1 MNTKSEKNTIVELQD
16 SKEAPM
22 DLLELAD
29 PSIDQVNKYLKRG
42 RCFVLKLDLDVI
54 VGVMVLQEIAL
65 HKLEIKNIAVSEQHQ
80 GLGFGKLMLNFAL
93 DYATKSGY
101 QKLTIATGNSSIG
114 QLALYQK
121 VGFEIVD
128 IVKDYFI
135 RNYSEPIFENGII
148 CKHQIVLEKDILA

>member
-1 MNTKSEKNTIVELQD
+1 MNTKSEKNIIVELQD

-29 PSIDQVNKYLKRG
+29 PSIDQVNKYLKHG
-42 RCFVLKLDLDVI
+42 RCFVLKLDLDII
-54 VGVMVLQEIAL
+54 VGAMVLQENSPDKI
-65 HKLEIKNIAVSEQHQ
+65 EIKNIAVSEQHQ
-80 GLGFGKLMLNFAL
+80 GQGFGKLMLNFAL
-93 DYATKSGY
+93 DFATKSGY

-128 IVKDYFI
+128 VVKDYFI
-135 RNYSEPIFENGII
+135 RNYSEPIFENGIT